1 MGSMRAN
8 ADLST
13 QLAQCKTML
22 DLGRLAGLTFDANCN
37 LIQCDDCYRYSSFA
51 PKSLKRSNESCGLIK
66 GPTRAAGPIAARPF
80 ANVRQDLVQHL
91 ILGNSWHV
99 WCACHAAQ
107 RLIVSSELHSAGINV
122 GKAALL
128 VKL

>member
-1 MGSMRAN
+1 MRAN

-22 DLGRLAGLTFDANCN
+22 DLGRLAGLTFDAKCN
-37 LIQCDDCYRYSSFA
+37 LIQCDACYRYSSFA
-51 PKSLKRSNESCGLIK
+51 PKPLKRSHESCGLIK

-91 ILGNSWHV
+91 ILRNSWHE
-99 WCACHAAQ
+99 WCVCHAAQ
-107 RLIVSSELHSAGINV
+107 RLLVNSELHSAGINV
-122 GKAALL
+122 GKAARF
-128 VKL
+128 